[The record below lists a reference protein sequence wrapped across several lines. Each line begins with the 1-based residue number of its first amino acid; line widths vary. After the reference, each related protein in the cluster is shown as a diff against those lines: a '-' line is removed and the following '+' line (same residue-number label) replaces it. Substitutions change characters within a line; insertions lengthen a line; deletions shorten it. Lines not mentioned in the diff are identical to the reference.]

1 MRRPRRIGGP
11 CAGDPIDMRGMTMN
25 NAITF
30 AFADSRS
37 AFQAF
42 DTLEELGYRP
52 EMEERDGQS
61 FVRVPLEKNDLTS
74 ALEICQSFGGSLVE
88 RSAGEAV
95 EAYSSAYALDEGGI
109 NIPAHI
115 VNEDFSD
122 EYLEGG
128 AFSGEVHI

>member
-1 MRRPRRIGGP
+1 LLLPTAAPRSRRSTPWRNSDIVRKWKSATG
-11 CAGDPIDMRGMTMN
+11 
-25 NAITF
+25 
-30 AFADSRS
+30 SLSS
-37 AFQAF
+37 AF
-42 DTLEELGYRP
+42 LWK
-52 EMEERDGQS
+52 
-61 FVRVPLEKNDLTS
+61 KNDLTS